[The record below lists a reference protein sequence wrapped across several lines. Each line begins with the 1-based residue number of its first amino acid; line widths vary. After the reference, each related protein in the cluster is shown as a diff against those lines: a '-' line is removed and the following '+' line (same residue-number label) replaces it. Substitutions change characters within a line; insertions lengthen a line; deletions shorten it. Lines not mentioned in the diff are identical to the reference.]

1 VLVLSCFEDN
11 LSDRTYSSQIVFR
24 VAYTTYDG
32 DMSSTSPDVVTR
44 GARGVEPSVASG
56 APVESDLGWALG
68 VVFRQYAKAAA
79 AALEGLPGGPR
90 GYQVLATSAEGPKRQ
105 LDLAA
110 QLGVDRTVMT
120 YLLDDLEKAGLVQRR
135 PDPADRRARLIA
147 PTDDGFEAL
156 CDLERR
162 LRATED
168 EMLGI
173 LDESERSSF
182 RMLLQRL
189 AMKANAVDPLHNAC
203 TLAEADDPANT

>member
-1 VLVLSCFEDN
+1 
-11 LSDRTYSSQIVFR
+11 
-24 VAYTTYDG
+24 
-32 DMSSTSPDVVTR
+32 MSSTSPEVVAR

-56 APVESDLGWALG
+56 APVEADLGWALG
-68 VVFRQYAKAAA
+68 VVFRRYAKASA

-90 GYQVLATSAEGPKRQ
+90 GYQVLATTNAEGPKRQ

-147 PTDDGFEAL
+147 PTDEGVEAL

-162 LRATED
+162 LRSTED
-168 EMLGI
+168 EVLGI
-173 LDESERSSF
+173 LEESERASF
-182 RMLLQRL
+182 RMLLQRV
-189 AMKANAVDPLHNAC
+189 AMKANAIDPLHNAC
-203 TLAEADDPANT
+203 ALAETDDPAST

>member
-1 VLVLSCFEDN
+1 
-11 LSDRTYSSQIVFR
+11 
-24 VAYTTYDG
+24 
-32 DMSSTSPDVVTR
+32 MSSTSPDVATR
-44 GARGVEPSVASG
+44 GARGVAPQSAGG
-56 APVESDLGWALG
+56 APVEADLGWALG
-68 VVFRQYAKAAA
+68 VVFRQYAKASA

-90 GYQVLATSAEGPKRQ
+90 GYQVLATTSSEGPKRQ

-120 YLLDDLEKAGLVQRR
+120 YLLDDLERAGLVQRR

-147 PTDDGFEAL
+147 PTEQGYEVM

-168 EMLGI
+168 QLLGI
-173 LDESERSSF
+173 LDESERASF

-189 AMKANAVDPLHNAC
+189 AMKANAIDPLHNAC
-203 TLAEADDPANT
+203 TLAEADDPAKT